1 MAKSKEEIKATLG
14 LDFSNPEEVREAISR
29 FKDCP
34 GIFSGRNQNN
44 EEIWISFFSDST
56 AELRTFQNNGWERVN
71 YYSCDGECECETFEG
86 KWRE

>member
-1 MAKSKEEIKATLG
+1 MVKSKEEIKATLK

-29 FKDCP
+29 FKDCS

-44 EEIWISFFSDST
+44 NEEIEISFFSDST

-71 YYSCDGECECETFEG
+71 YYSEDGHCDVETFEG
-86 KWRE
+86 RRK